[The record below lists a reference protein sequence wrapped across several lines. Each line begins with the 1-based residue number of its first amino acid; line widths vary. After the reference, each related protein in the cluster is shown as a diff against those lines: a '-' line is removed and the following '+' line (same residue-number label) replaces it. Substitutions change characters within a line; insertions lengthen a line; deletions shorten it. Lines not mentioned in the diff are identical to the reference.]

1 MRAVAS
7 EGRTALPSP
16 RRERWQ
22 PLRSGLLNL
31 YRYDV
36 EEFWFEDGHLLLR
49 GNNGTGKSRV
59 LALQLPFLLDGETSP
74 SRVEPDGDSAK
85 RMEWN
90 LLMGKHEDRVGYTW
104 LEFGRRGSDGTEH
117 FLTLGCGL
125 SATQG
130 RQGVHRW
137 FFVTRQRVG
146 EELFLQGAAG
156 QPLSRERVEAAVE
169 GRGHVYQTAQ
179 AYRDAVDAELFHLG
193 RYRYEALVNLL
204 IQLRQPQLSRHL
216 DERKLSQALSEA
228 LPPLSATVLADIAE
242 AFRSLEKD
250 RGELDAF
257 LAAGGAVERFLA
269 SYRRYLQVAARRRSE
284 QVRSAHNTYDATQR
298 RLRAAEGEMAEAARL
313 MGQARSAHQ
322 AAEVEAAGAEAES
335 ATLESS
341 EAMRGAQAL
350 EKARERAVR
359 TEQDATST
367 EQELRQASDAHAERA
382 REQERAQAAVER
394 AEQAVEAAGTEARR
408 RAEGAGLAPR
418 WDELRA
424 SVPSSVGSAGRGGE
438 ETLAAARRALEAL
451 VEERFRAVKHLRALV
466 HAASQAEQQLF
477 VAVQRQQ
484 DRAGELEE
492 AVTDQAEAQ
501 RSLRAQRDVLLQAF
515 SSWRAGLQV
524 LSVLQEEEEP
534 EEALDAWC
542 EAREGALPF
551 GAWAQ
556 QALAAAV
563 AQLAERRAA
572 ARGRLATVEEELRRA
587 RQERARL
594 ERGEHLPPPAPH
606 TRDVEARAR
615 RDAGA
620 PLWKLCDFAP
630 GLMAEERAGLEAA
643 LEASGL
649 LDAWVTPQG
658 HLLADGEHETC
669 LLQGEPLGEDAP
681 HLGRL
686 LVPRIDEAD
695 ARARAVGE
703 AAVARIL
710 RGIGGSE
717 ATGTAWVDCSG
728 AWRVGPLE
736 GRYAK
741 ERAEHIGHA
750 SREEARRRALE
761 AVEAML
767 ASLERERETLEAEL
781 GHLGEL
787 RARAHA
793 EAQALPSE
801 EPLRR
806 AGAAVDMAA
815 RTVQQRRLRLAEAE
829 REAAQRR
836 LASERTQRE
845 RDTAAEDLQLGG
857 WVSRLPALEEA
868 LRALRDAA
876 RALWKDTEHLW
887 ELAGELARCEAR
899 LAEALAQREAWASRA
914 QEVRIRA
921 SVARAEYEAQHA
933 AVGAEVEALR
943 HRLEEARARLDRAR
957 NEASRQGEEAHAQDK
972 ARAAAEERTEALR
985 EQLAQQTGERE
996 QAVRALEGLARLR
1009 LLRIVDE
1016 RLAEAE
1022 SEGWSAT
1029 RGVEV
1034 ARQLETHLSAVESGD
1049 AAWARHEREVTQHFQ
1064 TLNDALARYDLFHP
1078 QGSIEESLFVA
1089 TVIYQGRACGMAEL
1103 ETLLAEEVAHRQS
1116 LLDARERE
1124 VLESHLIGEVSSHL
1138 HELLHRGEDW
1148 VRQMNEELEKR
1159 PTSTG
1164 MALRFRWEPVADGP
1178 AGLQE
1183 VRNRL
1188 LRAGVTW
1195 SPAERQAVGAFLK
1208 QQIDRVRAEQD
1219 GGSWQEHLAQALD
1232 YRAWHQFSVER
1243 HQEGQWR
1250 RLTRRTHGTGSGGEK
1265 AIALTLPQFAAAA
1278 AHYRSA
1284 HPQAPRLI
1292 LLDEVFVGIDTDM
1305 RSKCMGLL
1313 AAFDLDFVMTS
1324 EREWA
1329 CYPTLPGVAIC
1340 QLATRP
1346 GVDAVHVTRFVW
1358 NGRQRVREDAALPPT
1373 QAPKPGAEA

>member
-1 MRAVAS
+1 MRAVAMD
-7 EGRTALPSP
+7 GRTALPIP
-16 RRERWQ
+16 GRERWQ

-59 LALQLPFLLDGETSP
+59 LALQLPFLLDGEISP

-90 LLMGKHEDRVGYTW
+90 LLMGKYEDRVGYTW
-104 LEFGRRGSDGTEH
+104 LEFGRRDADGTAH
-117 FLTLGCGL
+117 YLTLGCGL

-130 RQGVHRW
+130 RHGVHRW
-137 FFVTRQRVG
+137 FFITRQRVG
-146 EELFLQGAAG
+146 EGLFLQGSAG
-156 QPLSRERVEAAVE
+156 QPLSRERLEAVVE
-169 GRGHVYQTAQ
+169 GRGHVYQTAH

-193 RYRYEALVNLL
+193 RHRYDALVNLL

-228 LPPLSATVLADIAE
+228 LPPLSPTVLADIAE

-257 LAAGGAVERFLA
+257 LAAGASVDRFLT

-284 QVRSAHNTYDATQR
+284 KVRSAHNTYDATQR
-298 RLRAAEGEMAEAARL
+298 RLRTAEGEMAEAARL
-313 MGQARSAHQ
+313 LEQARGAHH
-322 AAEVEAAGAEAES
+322 AAEVAAAGAQAEV
-335 ATLESS
+335 AALESS
-341 EAMRGAQAL
+341 DVMQGAQAL
-350 EKARERAVR
+350 EKARERAER
-359 TEQDATST
+359 AEQDATSA
-367 EQELRQASDAHAERA
+367 EQGLKHASGAHAERV
-382 REQERAQAAVER
+382 REQERAQGAVER
-394 AEQAVEAAGTEARR
+394 ARKAAEAASAEART
-408 RAEGAGLAPR
+408 RAESAGLASR
-418 WDELRA
+418 WGELLA
-424 SVPSSVGSAGRGGE
+424 SVPPEMPAGAEGDE
-438 ETLAAARRALEAL
+438 ALAHARHALEAL
-451 VEERFRAVKHLRALV
+451 VGDRFRAIKHLWTLV
-466 HAASQAEQQLF
+466 HAATQAEEQLTT
-477 VAVQRQQ
+477 AVQWQQ
-484 DRAGELEE
+484 ERAGELDE
-492 AVTDQAEAQ
+492 AVTDQVEAQ
-501 RSLRAQRDVLLQAF
+501 RAMRAERDALLHAYI
-515 SSWRAGLQV
+515 SWHSGLQV
-524 LSVLQEEEEP
+524 LSVRQEEP
-534 EEALDAWC
+534 EDALDAWC
-542 EAREGALPF
+542 EERAGALPF

-556 QALAAAV
+556 LAFAVAV
-563 AQLAERRAA
+563 AQLAEQRAA
-572 ARGRLATVEEELRRA
+572 AQGRLGRMEEDLRRA
-587 RQERARL
+587 REERARL
-594 ERGEHLPPPAPH
+594 ERGEYVPPPAPH

-615 RDAGA
+615 REAGA

-630 GLMAEERAGLEAA
+630 GLTAAECAGLEAA

-649 LDAWVTPQG
+649 LDAWVTPEG
-658 HLLADGEHETC
+658 HLLASDEHETR
-669 LLQGEPLGEDAP
+669 LLEGEPLAEDAP
-681 HLGRL
+681 HLGHL
-686 LVPRIDEAD
+686 LVPRIDEVD

-710 RGIGGSE
+710 RCVGGRE
-717 ATGTAWVDCSG
+717 GTGMAWVARSG
-728 AWRVGPLE
+728 TWRVGPLE
-736 GRYAK
+736 GRYGK

-761 AVEAML
+761 TVEAHL
-767 ASLERERETLEAEL
+767 ASLEGAREALTAEL
-781 GHLGEL
+781 GQLEEFQE
-787 RARAHA
+787 RAHA
-793 EAQALPSE
+793 EARALPSDE
-801 EPLRR
+801 ALRR
-806 AGAAVDMAA
+806 AGTEVDVAA
-815 RTVQQRRLRLAEAE
+815 RSVHQRRLRLSEAE
-829 REAAQRR
+829 REAVQRR
-836 LASERTQRE
+836 LASEKSRRE
-845 RDTAAEDLQLGG
+845 RDSAAEDLQLGE
-857 WVSRLPALEEA
+857 WVSRLPVLEEA
-868 LRALRDAA
+868 LRAFGDAA
-876 RALWKDTEHLW
+876 RVLWGTNERLW
-887 ELAGELARCEAR
+887 ELAGELSRCESR
-899 LAEALAQREAWASRA
+899 LAEALAQREVWADRA
-914 QEVRIRA
+914 QEARVRA
-921 SVARAEYEAQHA
+921 SAARSEYEAMHA

-943 HRLEEARARLDRAR
+943 RRLEEAKARLDRAR
-957 NEASRQGEEAHAQDK
+957 ASASRHREEAHGQDK
-972 ARAAAEERTEALR
+972 ARAAAEQRAEVFR
-985 EQLAQQTGERE
+985 EQLAEQAGERE
-996 QAVRALEGLARLR
+996 QAVHALEGLARLR

-1016 RLAEAE
+1016 RLGEVE
-1022 SEGWSAT
+1022 PEGWSAT

-1034 ARQLETHLSAVESGD
+1034 ARQLETLLSALESGD

-1078 QGSIEESLFVA
+1078 QGSLEESLFVA
-1089 TVIYQGRACGMAEL
+1089 TVLYQGRACGMAEL
-1103 ETLLAEEVAHRQS
+1103 QTLLAEEVSHRQS
-1116 LLDARERE
+1116 LLNARERE

-1138 HELLHRGEDW
+1138 HDLLHRGEDW

-1164 MALRFRWEPVADGP
+1164 MTLRFKWEPVADGP

-1183 VRNRL
+1183 VRKRL
-1188 LRAGVTW
+1188 LRAGITW

-1250 RLTRRTHGTGSGGEK
+1250 RLNRRTHGTGSGGEK

-1284 HPQAPRLI
+1284 HTHAPRLI

-1313 AAFDLDFVMTS
+1313 TAFDLDFVMTS

-1329 CYPTLPGVAIC
+1329 CYATLPGVAIC

-1358 NGRQRVREDAALPPT
+1358 NGRQRVREDAVLPPA
-1373 QAPKPGAEA
+1373 QAPDERAEA